1 MNPQLEAKLGKIQ
14 KVGLALGV
22 LGLIAGGVGFAQNPQ
37 QFYQSW
43 LFAFWFPLGLCL
55 GSLGF
60 TMIHHLTGG
69 FWGLAIRRQLEASI
83 RTLPLMVLFFL
94 PILVAAWT
102 HPGVGET
109 AHSEGS
115 HYHGHFW
122 LYPWTDLD
130 AVKDSHLLTHKQ
142 PYLNIEFWTGRAI
155 LYFVVFAALGF
166 GLVAAQRKY
175 EETGD
180 RRYMRR
186 TKIISGPG
194 IVLYF
199 LAMTF
204 AAFDWSMSL
213 DPHWFSTMFGIC
225 FFAGGMIALLATLAI
240 MGHSLKTTG
249 PLAVVTTEHFHDI
262 GKLLFGFTVFWSY
275 VNFSQFML
283 IWYANIPE
291 ETKWFAHRWVEFGWD
306 KFSLFLAFG
315 HFALPF
321 FFLMTRHTKRNKV
334 TLLAASFW
342 MLAMHYL
349 DLFWQV
355 MPTEQHHGPHFSAA
369 HGLSMLMIG
378 GFFFAL
384 VGVFLKKGS
393 LVPVK
398 DPRLSESLRFTNF

>member
-1 MNPQLEAKLGKIQ
+1 MSHPTAPHLDAQSASLPASSLWSKSPIIGALIGLLGLGGMFATGSFHGEGLFAYLVAYLFFFSLAMGALFFVVIQHATRAGWSVVIRRLAEILSMGFPVLLVLFAPIALGAHDLYHWTHLDVVAKDPILTAKSGYLNMGFWLGRAVFYLVASSAYAWFFYSKSVKQ
-14 KVGLALGV
+14 DADGDLAYSHATRGASYPALPVLALSV
-22 LGLIAGGVGFAQNPQ
+22 
-37 QFYQSW
+37 
-43 LFAFWFPLGLCL
+43 
-55 GSLGF
+55 
-60 TMIHHLTGG
+60 
-69 FWGLAIRRQLEASI
+69 
-83 RTLPLMVLFFL
+83 
-94 PILVAAWT
+94 
-102 HPGVGET
+102 
-109 AHSEGS
+109 
-115 HYHGHFW
+115 
-122 LYPWTDLD
+122 
-130 AVKDSHLLTHKQ
+130 
-142 PYLNIEFWTGRAI
+142 
-155 LYFVVFAALGF
+155 
-166 GLVAAQRKY
+166 
-175 EETGD
+175 
-180 RRYMRR
+180 
-186 TKIISGPG
+186 
-194 IVLYF
+194 
-199 LAMTF
+199 TF

-225 FFAGGMIALLATLAI
+225 FFAGGMISLLATLAI

-291 ETKWFAHRWVEFGWD
+291 ETKWFAHRWIEFGWD
-306 KFSLFLAFG
+306 KFSIFLAIG

-334 TLLAASFW
+334 TLLIASFW

-384 VGVFLKKGS
+384 VGVFLKKSS

>member
-1 MNPQLEAKLGKIQ
+1 MFVTGSFHGEGLFAYLVAYLFFFSLAMGALFFVVIQ
-14 KVGLALGV
+14 HATRAGWSVVVRRLAEILSMGFPVLLVLFAPIALGAHD
-22 LGLIAGGVGFAQNPQ
+22 L
-37 QFYQSW
+37 YHW
-43 LFAFWFPLGLCL
+43 
-55 GSLGF
+55 
-60 TMIHHLTGG
+60 THLEEVAKDPILTAKSGYLNMG
-69 FWGLAIRRQLEASI
+69 FWL
-83 RTLPLMVLFFL
+83 
-94 PILVAAWT
+94 
-102 HPGVGET
+102 
-109 AHSEGS
+109 
-115 HYHGHFW
+115 
-122 LYPWTDLD
+122 
-130 AVKDSHLLTHKQ
+130 
-142 PYLNIEFWTGRAI
+142 GRAI
-155 LYFVVFAALGF
+155 FY
-166 GLVAAQRKY
+166 LVASSAYAWFFYSKSVKQDAN
-175 EETGD
+175 GD
-180 RRYMRR
+180 LAYSHATRGASY
-186 TKIISGPG
+186 PALP
-194 IVLYF
+194 VLA
-199 LAMTF
+199 LSVTF

-240 MGHSLKTTG
+240 MGHSLKTAG

-291 ETKWFAHRWVEFGWD
+291 ETKWFAHRWIETGWD
-306 KFSLFLAFG
+306 KYSIFLAFG

-334 TLLAASFW
+334 TLLAAAFW
-342 MLAMHYL
+342 LLAMHYL
-349 DLFWQV
+349 DMFWQV
-355 MPTEQHHGPHFSAA
+355 MPTEQHHGPHFTAA